1 MSNKLAKFVIQDA
14 KKLWITGDIREISQ
28 CKVSDAQ
35 VTVKARGHFDL
46 LMEIKHKSWK
56 HYIYVC
62 MAQHLLMSLS
72 QC

>member
-1 MSNKLAKFVIQDA
+1 MKIYNCTFNIFRKKPVNLSNKLAKFVNQDA

-46 LMEIKHKSWK
+46 LMEIKHKS
-56 HYIYVC
+56 
-62 MAQHLLMSLS
+62 
-72 QC
+72 

>member
-35 VTVKARGHFDL
+35 VTVKARGHFNL
-46 LMEIKHKSWK
+46 LMEIKHKS
-56 HYIYVC
+56 
-62 MAQHLLMSLS
+62 
-72 QC
+72 